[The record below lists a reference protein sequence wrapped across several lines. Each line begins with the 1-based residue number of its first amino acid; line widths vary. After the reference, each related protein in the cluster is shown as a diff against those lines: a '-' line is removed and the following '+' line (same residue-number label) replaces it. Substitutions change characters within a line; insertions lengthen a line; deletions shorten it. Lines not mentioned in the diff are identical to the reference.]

1 MSKTMTL
8 REANQHFARC
18 IREVEAGE
26 EIVVT
31 RNGVAVARIS
41 PVQSRKV
48 LTPVQQAASERL
60 TKAMEAGWDLGGEKF
75 DRGALYDRDA
85 ARAEW
90 TERKR

>member
-8 REANQHFARC
+8 REANQNFARC

-41 PVQSRKV
+41 PMQSRKV
-48 LTPVQQAASERL
+48 LTPVQQAALERL
-60 TKAMEAGWDLGGEKF
+60 NKAMETGWDLGGEKF
-75 DRGALYDRDA
+75 DRDSLYDRDA

-90 TERKR
+90 ASRKR